1 MEDRNLNIE
10 SIVPVIKKASSWV
23 IIWSIVTFVCGILAI
38 VLPLTVSFGIA
49 LIIGCLTLVAGIAH
63 LVFAFQTRSI
73 DGFLWQ
79 ISVGMLYGV
88 AAICLLVNP
97 LLSVLSLALILAIF
111 LLSEGILELALYF
124 CLRRFRHSLWVLI
137 DGIGTL
143 ILGLLM
149 IRQWPP
155 ATPEIIGALIGI
167 SLMLSAISRGIFLV
181 AFRALNPA
189 EAG

>member
-1 MEDRNLNIE
+1 MNIE
-10 SIVPVIKKASSWV
+10 SILPVIKKASAWV
-23 IIWSIVTFVCGILAI
+23 VIWSIVTFICGILAI

-49 LIIGCLTLVAGIAH
+49 LIIGCLVLAAGIAH

-79 ISVGMLYGV
+79 ILVSVLYGV

-97 LLSVLSLALILAIF
+97 LLGVLSLALILAIF
-111 LLSEGILELALYF
+111 LLSEGILELGLSF
-124 CLRRFRHSLWVLI
+124 CLRRFRHSIWVLI

-155 ATPEIIGALIGI
+155 ATPEIIGVLIGI

-181 AFRALNPA
+181 AFRSLNSA
-189 EAG
+189 VAG